1 MRSRSVGEIWVSAV
15 DHTLPPGLNGDID
28 VLAFAEAEL
37 AQGRPAALV
46 TITGLDGPFS
56 RPLGAQLAVS
66 SDKRFAGSIS
76 GGCLE
81 QALTEEAVIAMKEGV
96 NRTLRYGRGSP
107 YLDVRLPCGGG
118 IDLYADVCLDA
129 AGLRRAVALGRAR
142 KTFSFL
148 FDPTS
153 KRGSLRIEQGEVR
166 ARPGEFVRRYEPRL
180 RIVLAGRG
188 WEIVAMS
195 QLARTA
201 DAEIVVASQEAAT
214 LEFCKPY
221 AHELIRLTTP
231 QNTPKLPIDGSTAVA
246 CLFHEH
252 EWEAPLLLDA
262 LRSPAFYVGALGS
275 KQTHQRRL
283 ETLDALGAGPDDIA
297 RLKGPIGLFA
307 SDNPRALAVSALA
320 EIVQVYTRKSN
331 AGQAHTGQVIGKAAA
346 Q

>member
-1 MRSRSVGEIWVSAV
+1 LDDAFIKAPDVRAEGVSMNDSSR
-15 DHTLPPGLNGDID
+15 PPGLNGDLD

-37 AQGRPAALV
+37 AAGRPAALI
-46 TITGLDGPFS
+46 TITSLDGPFS
-56 RPLGAQLAVS
+56 RPLGAQLAVAG
-66 SDKRFAGSIS
+66 DKRFAGSIS

-81 QALTEEAVIAMKEGV
+81 QALTEESQIAMKDGV
-96 NRTLRYGRGSP
+96 NRSLRYGTGSP
-107 YLDVRLPCGGG
+107 YIDVRLPCGGG
-118 IDLYADVCLDA
+118 LDLYVDVNVDQAL
-129 AGLRRAVALGRAR
+129 LQRAVALGRAR
-142 KTFSFL
+142 ETFSFV
-148 FDPTS
+148 FDPKS
-153 KRGSLRIEQGEVR
+153 KHSTLRIEQGE
-166 ARPGEFVRRYEPRL
+166 AKPKPGEFVRRYEPKL

-195 QLARTA
+195 ELARTA
-201 DAEIVVASQEAAT
+201 DAEIVVASQEPAT
-214 LEFCKPY
+214 LDYCRPY

-231 QNTPKLPIDGSTAVA
+231 RNNVPKLPIDSNTAVA

-275 KQTHQRRL
+275 KQTHERRL

-307 SDNPRALAVSALA
+307 SRDPRSLAVSALS
-320 EIVQVYTRKSN
+320 EIIKSYL
-331 AGQAHTGQVIGKAAA
+331 AKAA